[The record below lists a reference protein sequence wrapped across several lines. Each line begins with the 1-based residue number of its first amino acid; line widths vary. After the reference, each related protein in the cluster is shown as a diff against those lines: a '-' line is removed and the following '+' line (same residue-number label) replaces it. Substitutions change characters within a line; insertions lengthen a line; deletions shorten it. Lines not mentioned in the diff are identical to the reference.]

1 MQDRPGGLWYQE
13 LPRRALLL
21 RLSKMAA
28 RAVIA
33 LALAG
38 GAEALQNGLGLTPPM
53 GYSSWNDCASEITE
67 ARVKNITRAMI
78 STGLAAKG
86 FVHINVDEGWL
97 KGRSPNGSIFED
109 RVKFPSGMKA
119 LGAALSAVPAR
130 CSLLAASCLLPAP
143 PCSAVLRLSCVRP
156 GQPRLTTRAAIR
168 QASGSTTRR
177 CRAKARS

>member
-1 MQDRPGGLWYQE
+1 MKERAFVSSLVQDRPGGLWYQE

-97 KGRSPNGSIFED
+97 KGAPRTARSS
-109 RVKFPSGMKA
+109 RT
-119 LGAALSAVPAR
+119 
-130 CSLLAASCLLPAP
+130 ASN
-143 PCSAVLRLSCVRP
+143 S
-156 GQPRLTTRAAIR
+156 RAA
-168 QASGSTTRR
+168 
-177 CRAKARS
+177 

>member
-1 MQDRPGGLWYQE
+1 
-13 LPRRALLL
+13 
-21 RLSKMAA
+21 MAA
-28 RAVIA
+28 RAAIA

-38 GAEALQNGLGLTPPM
+38 SAHALQNGLGLTPPM

-67 ARVKNITRAMI
+67 ARVKNITLAMI

-119 LGAALSAVPAR
+119 LGAALFAV
-130 CSLLAASCLLPAP
+130 LAAAAP
-143 PCSAVLRLSCVRP
+143 CCA
-156 GQPRLTTRAAIR
+156 
-168 QASGSTTRR
+168 
-177 CRAKARS
+177 

>member
-1 MQDRPGGLWYQE
+1 
-13 LPRRALLL
+13 
-21 RLSKMAA
+21 MAA

-38 GAEALQNGLGLTPPM
+38 GAEPLQNGLGLTPPM

-119 LGAALSAVPAR
+119 LGAALSA
-130 CSLLAASCLLPAP
+130 CSLLRPAP
-143 PCSAVLRLSCVRP
+143 PCSACPASALRS
-156 GQPRLTTRAAIR
+156 RA
-168 QASGSTTRR
+168 
-177 CRAKARS
+177 